1 MNVHTER
8 TFEGVIEASLTG
20 GGGYAK
26 GDPAA
31 FDAARGL
38 FPASVVRFIQA
49 TQPETWDALS
59 RAYGDRA
66 EARVL
71 ERIAETRAKDGTLH
85 LLRQG
90 FRDVTVGPVRLAYF
104 RPNTGLNP
112 DAQARYAANLLDVTR
127 QVHHSPREPS
137 QSLDLVLS
145 VNGIP
150 VATAELK
157 NAFTGQTVA
166 HAMRQYREDR
176 SPKDPILAF
185 KSGALVHFAVDA
197 ADVFMTTK
205 LAGKATRF
213 LPFNRG
219 RHGGAGNPDHPSG
232 HRTAYLWEEVWAKDR
247 WLDILHRFLFLDRKE
262 ELDDAGKPRV
272 KETMVFPRYHQLDAV
287 SALVADARAHG
298 AGRNYLVQHS
308 AGSGKSNSIAW
319 LAHRLAGLHDAGDRR
334 VFDSVIVITDRRVL
348 DAQLQETVF
357 GIDHKSG
364 LVERIDP
371 ERGAKSPQ
379 LAKALNEGK
388 QIVVCTLQSF
398 SAVYGS
404 EAHDVLDQSGRRFA
418 VIVDEAHGSQHG
430 TAAEDVRRIL
440 GSEGK
445 EAIEVA
451 DGDVD
456 PLIVNAIRQK
466 GQQPNLSFF
475 AFTAT
480 PKKRTV
486 ETFGHRP
493 PGAAEP
499 RPFHVYSMRQAIEEG
514 FILDVLRG
522 YTTYKAYY
530 RLEKRVEDDPELDK
544 AKASRAIARFVS
556 LHPHNLA
563 QKTEVMVE
571 HFRQH
576 VRGRIGGR
584 AKAMVVTSS
593 RLHAVRYAQAFDR
606 YIAKKGYDLG
616 VLVAFSGSVPDPDVP
631 GEEYTEAGMNA
642 IRETELPEAFGRA
655 DQHFLIVAEKYQTG
669 FDQPLLHTMYVDKR
683 LQDLAAVQTLSR
695 LNRTAPGKEDTF
707 VLDFVNEADDIQV
720 AFKPYFETAEIDEP
734 TDPNMI
740 YRLHSDLVAFQY
752 FWTQEVE
759 AFAAAFYDPN
769 RKAQDQ
775 GKLYAAT
782 DPAVRRFTD
791 EPDEE
796 RREAFRKSLTQ
807 FMRLYAAITQM
818 IRLQDVELE
827 KLYTFG
833 RLLRARLPKREGG
846 SGLEIEGDVGLEYYR
861 LRKTAET
868 DVSLQAGEVEAL
880 TGAMAV
886 GTGAAKEAETAQLS
900 EILGAMN
907 QRFDFDFTDADKI
920 AVDQWTAD
928 MMSDGSIVAQ
938 ARSNT
943 FETFSMANA
952 DAVMEKAFARNERN
966 PEVLSKLL
974 ANTQAWEMVR
984 DAVLRSVYHRAK
996 Q

>member
-1 MNVHTER
+1 M
-8 TFEGVIEASLTG
+8 
-20 GGGYAK
+20 
-26 GDPAA
+26 
-31 FDAARGL
+31 
-38 FPASVVRFIQA
+38 
-49 TQPETWDALS
+49 
-59 RAYGDRA
+59 
-66 EARVL
+66 
-71 ERIAETRAKDGTLH
+71 
-85 LLRQG
+85 
-90 FRDVTVGPVRLAYF
+90 
-104 RPNTGLNP
+104 
-112 DAQARYAANLLDVTR
+112 
-127 QVHHSPREPS
+127 
-137 QSLDLVLS
+137 
-145 VNGIP
+145 
-150 VATAELK
+150 
-157 NAFTGQTVA
+157 
-166 HAMRQYREDR
+166 
-176 SPKDPILAF
+176 
-185 KSGALVHFAVDA
+185 
-197 ADVFMTTK
+197 
-205 LAGKATRF
+205 
-213 LPFNRG
+213 
-219 RHGGAGNPDHPSG
+219 
-232 HRTAYLWEEVWAKDR
+232 
-247 WLDILHRFLFLDRKE
+247 
-262 ELDDAGKPRV
+262 
-272 KETMVFPRYHQLDAV
+272 
-287 SALVADARAHG
+287 
-298 AGRNYLVQHS
+298 
-308 AGSGKSNSIAW
+308 
-319 LAHRLAGLHDAGDRR
+319 
-334 VFDSVIVITDRRVL
+334 
-348 DAQLQETVF
+348 
-357 GIDHKSG
+357 
-364 LVERIDP
+364 
-371 ERGAKSPQ
+371 
-379 LAKALNEGK
+379 
-388 QIVVCTLQSF
+388 
-398 SAVYGS
+398 
-404 EAHDVLDQSGRRFA
+404 LDQSDRRFA

-440 GSEGK
+440 GSKGK
-445 EAIEVA
+445 EAVEIA

-544 AKASRAIARFVS
+544 TKASRAIARFVS

-631 GEEYTEAGMNA
+631 GEEYTEAGMNG
-642 IRETELPEAFGRA
+642 IRETELPAAFGRA

-695 LNRTAPGKEDTF
+695 LNRTTHGKEDTF
-707 VLDFVNEADDIQV
+707 VLDFVNEAEDIQA

-759 AFAAAFYDPN
+759 AFAKAFYDPG
-769 RKAQDQ
+769 RKPQDQ

-782 DPAVRRFTD
+782 DPAVARFTA

-796 RREAFRKSLTQ
+796 RRETFRKSLTQ
-807 FMRLYAAITQM
+807 FVRLYAAITQM

-833 RLLRARLPKREGG
+833 RLLRARLPRREGG
-846 SGLEIEGDVGLEYYR
+846 DGVQIDGDVGLEFYR
-861 LRKTAET
+861 LKKTSESDA
-868 DVSLQAGEVEAL
+868 SLNAGEVEVL
-880 TGAMAV
+880 KGAAEV
-886 GTGAAKEAETAQLS
+886 GTGKGGEPERAQLS
-900 EILGAMN
+900 EILGTVN
-907 QRFDFDFTDADKI
+907 RRFDFDFTDADKI
-920 AVDQWTAD
+920 AVEQWAAD
-928 MMSDGSIVAQ
+928 MMGDGSIIAQ

-974 ANTQAWEMVR
+974 ANAQAWEIVR
-984 DAVLRSVYHRAK
+984 DAVLRSVYRQAK